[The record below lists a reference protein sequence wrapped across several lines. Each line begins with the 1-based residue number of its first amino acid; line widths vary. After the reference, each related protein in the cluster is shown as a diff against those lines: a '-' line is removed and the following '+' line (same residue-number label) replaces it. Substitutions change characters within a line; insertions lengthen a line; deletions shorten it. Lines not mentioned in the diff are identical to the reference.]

1 MPMRIPEGV
10 LVRLRVKAIP
20 ALESNYIWMVHDDTN
35 ALLVDPG
42 CAKAALAALAE
53 HGLKLVGILITH
65 HHHDHIGGLD
75 EILKKHKVPVWGPDD
90 DRIPQVTQTVHEGD
104 QISIDAL
111 ETHFHVIETPGHTRS
126 HVVFYN
132 DAFIFSGD
140 TLFSLGCGRLFEG
153 TAAQML
159 SSLDKVAKL
168 HPDAQVC
175 CGHEYTQANGHFAQL
190 VDTHNPALAQRMESV
205 SQLRAHGEPTL
216 PVTLATELQ
225 TNPFLRT
232 RDPSIIAAVRMHD
245 PDASTTAT
253 DVFAILRGWKDQ
265 QS

>member
-1 MPMRIPEGV
+1 M
-10 LVRLRVKAIP
+10 A
-20 ALESNYIWMVHDDTN
+20 HDGTN
-35 ALLVDPG
+35 AVLVDPG
-42 CAKAALAALAE
+42 CAKSAMAALAE
-53 HGLKLVGILITH
+53 HGVKLVGILITH

-75 EILKKHKVPVWGPDD
+75 EILNKHEVPVWGPDD

-104 QISIDAL
+104 QISIEPL
-111 ETHFHVIETPGHTRS
+111 QTHFQVIETPGHTRS

-153 TAAQML
+153 TPAQML

-168 HPDAQVC
+168 PPDAQVC
-175 CGHEYTQANGHFAQL
+175 CGHEYTEANGHFAQL
-190 VDTHNPALAQRMESV
+190 VDPDNPALAERIKTV
-205 SQLRAHGEPTL
+205 TTLRAYGEPTL

-232 RDPSIIAAVRMHD
+232 RDLSIITAARGHD
-245 PDASTTAT
+245 PDTSNVASE
-253 DVFAILRGWKDQ
+253 VFATLRRWKDHQ
-265 QS
+265 P